1 MTDEQ
6 TVAAIARLIA
16 KAETEGAD
24 ATWTAHA
31 IITRLRAAVWR
42 PTQAGPTPSWQ
53 HRDVTPAPPT
63 ADYLAAR
70 PPSTT
75 SPAASACG
83 SAPPQPGGRSAS
95 STPPA

>member
-6 TVAAIARLIA
+6 TIAAIARLIT

-31 IITRLRAAVWR
+31 IITRLRSAGWR
-42 PTQAGPTPSWQ
+42 PTQAAPAPDWQ
-53 HRDVTPAPPT
+53 HRDAAPAPPT

-70 PPSTT
+70 PPS
-75 SPAASACG
+75 
-83 SAPPQPGGRSAS
+83 QP
-95 STPPA
+95 